1 MKNNRLK
8 VIVNDGFG
16 NTIEK
21 NFNNLR
27 DADKYHN
34 KMHTRLF
41 MRNTVT
47 REQAKYFNL
56 SELKILRLNHEI

>member
-21 NFNNLR
+21 NFNSLN
-27 DADKYHN
+27 DANKYHN
-34 KMHTRLF
+34 KMYKKIFLK
-41 MRNTVT
+41 NNVT

-56 SELKILRLNHEI
+56 SEVKILRLHNEI

>member
-21 NFNNLR
+21 NFNNLN

-34 KMHTRLF
+34 KMHTKLF
-41 MRNTVT
+41 LRNDVT

-56 SELKILRLNHEI
+56 SKVKILRLHNEI